1 MAGFDCDSSVDIP
14 VDNDNSHSSDL
25 NGSDQSDTQFS
36 EADPESLGIS
46 PQQFF
51 EEDFDATYDTPA
63 YELDEAV
70 PDELR
75 EKGGIDAFAVDLHRE
90 NAFDVLAEDLR
101 EAVGP
106 DISAEQLPYE
116 DGLNFAFEEL
126 SEEDVLSGFSQEVE
140 FGAYV
145 DDSLENDYY
154 INEFS
159 EESLNGHSHDVP
171 EENLGSSSDMTVE
184 DDVGSSIDEFPED
197 TECADEISPSEETSL
212 ILGQMYDDLYRQ
224 RITPKETGDD
234 GEQTGVWL
242 ENTFYPDD
250 TVVPEKHN
258 PERMSYGEVKEK
270 LEREYSLKFDGITY
284 KNGYADFSSVSVA
297 KVDLAEI
304 VDRHILRDLQKNP
317 EAHADGINFTAIYKK
332 RARNFDIADEI
343 ATEKKLAIPGLKQG
357 YTKADLRAWRKEN
370 RFTWDESFDNG
381 YILVPSVIHGNISHT
396 GLVGIGTHGQD
407 IELASAQRHI
417 RHSTDTTGR
426 HLSEEDAI
434 ISISELENAASDSLE
449 I

>member
-1 MAGFDCDSSVDIP
+1 MASFGCDGSVDIS
-14 VDNDNSHSSDL
+14 VDDDNSHSLDL
-25 NGSDQSDTQFS
+25 NCSDQSDAQFS
-36 EADPESLGIS
+36 EADSESLGFS

-51 EEDFDATYDTPA
+51 EEDFDATYDAPA
-63 YELDEAV
+63 YELDEAI
-70 PDELR
+70 PDELP
-75 EKGGIDAFAVDLHRE
+75 EKVGIDTFAVDLHRE
-90 NAFDVLAEDLR
+90 NNFDVSAEDLR
-101 EAVGP
+101 KAVGP

-116 DGLNFAFEEL
+116 NGLNLAFEEL
-126 SEEDVLSGFSQEVE
+126 SEEDVLSDFSQEVE
-140 FGAYV
+140 FGTSV

-159 EESLNGHSHDVP
+159 EENLNDYSHDVP
-171 EENLGSSSDMTVE
+171 EENFDDYSEMPAE
-184 DDVGSSIDEFPED
+184 DDMSDSIDEFPED
-197 TECADEISPSEETSL
+197 TECANEVSPSEEISL

-224 RITPKETGDD
+224 RLTPKETG
-234 GEQTGVWL
+234 GQTGVWL
-242 ENTFYPDD
+242 EDTFYPDD
-250 TVVPEKHN
+250 TAVPEKHN

-270 LEREYSLKFDGITY
+270 LEREYGLKFDGITY

-304 VDRHILRDLQKNP
+304 VDRHVLRDLQKNP
-317 EAHADGINFTAIYKK
+317 EVHAEGINFTDIYKK

-357 YTKADLRAWRKEN
+357 YTKSDLHTWRKEN

-417 RHSTDTTGR
+417 RHSTDTTSR
-426 HLSEEDAI
+426 YLSEEDAI
-434 ISISELENAASDSLE
+434 ISISELENTANDSL
-449 I
+449 